1 VSVERTTHIDVVI
14 KSVGQFD
21 RTETWKGKVEVTL
34 ENGLVRLGSP
44 TQAGFE
50 SITFTLADLHK
61 GIETDG

>member
-21 RTETWKGKVEVTL
+21 RTWKGKVEVTR
-34 ENGLVRLGSP
+34 ENGLVRLGSH

-61 GIETDG
+61 AIETDG